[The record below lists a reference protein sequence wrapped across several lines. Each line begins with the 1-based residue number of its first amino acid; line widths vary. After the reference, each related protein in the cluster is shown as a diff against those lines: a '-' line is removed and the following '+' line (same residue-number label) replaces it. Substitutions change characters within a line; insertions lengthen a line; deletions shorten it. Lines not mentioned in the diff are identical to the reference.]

1 MSYPRRRDMG
11 TERRPA
17 DSHSDTRG
25 SAVREPSPEP
35 QPAPLKDVF
44 DGLFADAPLG
54 IHVTLNGIIRYVNR
68 RMQMYTGRTRSDLQG
83 QHYLRLVLPQD
94 RDTVKQ
100 NLNRVA
106 GGEHVPPCEYRILNE
121 AGDIRW
127 VTDTSTS
134 IQYEGQPA
142 VLGNLFDIT
151 ERKAAEQALKGSEE
165 GYKTLFES
173 AEEGILVADG
183 ETSKF
188 IYANPA
194 ICKMLGYSLDE
205 LRGMDRSA
213 VHPPEEWA
221 RIASEIEAQAGGRT
235 ELASNIPCI
244 TKDGRALYVDINAT
258 KALVNGREC
267 SIGFFRD
274 ITERKRIEDELL
286 QSEGKLRAMFKSI
299 ADGIIVT
306 DLQVLMTE
314 LNDATLFLHGY
325 GRREELLGR
334 SILDLIA
341 TKDHPRVTDS
351 LRRTFHQGHSGHM
364 EYTLLTKDGKE
375 TDAELSAA
383 LMRDKSGKPTG
394 FIMIVKDI
402 AERKR
407 AEEEILQRNREL
419 GALHQV
425 LTSIT
430 QTLDLQ
436 QVLRE
441 IVSQVGTALESS
453 YTSIVMVNDD
463 GSLGIGSEEYA
474 NIPSLSMKSRQSSP
488 ARRIVDLPPIPIT
501 ARPHGA
507 TRGIINSGEPLLV
520 DDVDASPGT
529 NPVLVAAGI
538 KSYAGVPI
546 KVKNTIIGVLFVHS
560 TRKSAFAGKMRL
572 LIAFANEAGVAIE
585 NARLYKDAST
595 VGALREADRLKTE
608 LLANVSHDLRT
619 PLTSIKG
626 YSTTILRH
634 YQKLTDEEK
643 RDFLR
648 EIDSASDRLTELI
661 ENLLQLSK
669 LEAGG
674 FRMNKEPLAVD
685 SLIANAIEDIQQK
698 AQSYTFTAKLPKSLP
713 LVEADPRRIRQV
725 IDNLLTNAV
734 KYSPEG
740 TEISVICE
748 VDDQSLFVRVQDQ
761 GVGIAAHEL
770 EKIFERFYQAA
781 SGTSTHKAGGV
792 GLGLAICKGIIEAHK
807 GRIWAQSEIGKGSAF
822 TFALPLFQREA
833 SKPESQIK

>member
-1 MSYPRRRDMG
+1 MG
-11 TERRPA
+11 TERKPT
-17 DSHSDTRG
+17 DSYSDLRG
-25 SAVREPSPEP
+25 SAAREASTEP
-35 QPAPLKDVF
+35 QPAQPKDVF
-44 DGLFADAPLG
+44 DSLFADAPTG
-54 IHVTLNGIIRYVNR
+54 IYVALNGITRYVNR
-68 RMQMYTGRTRSDLQG
+68 RMPVYTGRTRGDLQG
-83 QHYLRLVLPQD
+83 QHYLRLVVPED
-94 RDTVKQ
+94 RDLVKQ
-100 NLNRVA
+100 NLIKVA
-106 GGEHVPPCEYRILNE
+106 GGEHVLPYDYRIVND

-127 VTDTSTS
+127 VMDTTTS
-134 IQYEGQPA
+134 IQYQGQPA
-142 VLGNLFDIT
+142 VLGNPLDIT
-151 ERKAAEQALKGSEE
+151 ERKTAQQALRESEE

-173 AEEGILVADG
+173 AEEGILVADS
-183 ETSKF
+183 ETNKF
-188 IYANPA
+188 VYANPA
-194 ICKMLGYSLDE
+194 IRNMLGYSLEE

-213 VHPPEEWA
+213 IHPTDEWT

-235 ELASNIPCI
+235 ELAANIPCT
-244 TKDGRALYVDINAT
+244 TKDGRTLYVDINAT

-299 ADGIIVT
+299 ADGVIVT
-306 DLQVLMTE
+306 DLQLLMTE

-334 SILDLIA
+334 SILELVA
-341 TKDHPRVTDS
+341 EKDHPQVIES
-351 LRRTFHQGHSGHM
+351 LRKAFHQGHSGHM
-364 EYTLLTKDGKE
+364 EYTLLARDAKE
-375 TDAELSAA
+375 THAELSAA

-402 AERKR
+402 TERKR

-419 GALHQV
+419 AALHQV

-453 YTSIVMVNDD
+453 YTSIVMVNED
-463 GSLGIGSEEYA
+463 GTLGVGSEEYA
-474 NIPSLSMKSRQSSP
+474 HIPSLTIRNRQNS
-488 ARRIVDLPPIPIT
+488 ATRRIVDIPLSPIT

-507 TRGIINSGEPLLV
+507 TRGIITGGQPLLV
-520 DDVDASPGT
+520 DNVDATEGT

-560 TRKSAFAGKMRL
+560 TKKSAFSGKMRL
-572 LIAFANEAGVAIE
+572 LIAFANEAGIAIE

-643 RDFLR
+643 IDFLK
-648 EIDSASDRLTELI
+648 EIDQASDRLTELI

-674 FRMNKEPLAVD
+674 FRMNKEPLAID
-685 SLIANAIEDIQQK
+685 NLITNTIEDMQQK
-698 AQSYTFTAKLPKSLP
+698 AQSYRFAMKSPKSLP
-713 LVEADPRRIRQV
+713 LVEADPRRMRQV
-725 IDNLLTNAV
+725 LDNLLGNAV

-740 TEISVICE
+740 TEISVLCE
-748 VDDQSLFVRVQDQ
+748 VDERSLTVHVKDQ
-761 GVGIAAHEL
+761 GVGIAANEL
-770 EKIFERFYQAA
+770 DRIFERFYQAA
-781 SGTSTHKAGGV
+781 SGTSSHKGGGV
-792 GLGLAICKGIIEAHK
+792 GLGLAICKGIIEAHE
-807 GRIWAQSEIGKGSAF
+807 GRIWAQSELGKGSVF
-822 TFALPLFQREA
+822 TFMLPLLQREG
-833 SKPESQIK
+833 SKPKSQNTK

>member
-1 MSYPRRRDMG
+1 MG
-11 TERRPA
+11 AEKSSA
-17 DSHSDTRG
+17 DSQRDPQSGAGPEVSPASQADQSIDLYDSLFGGAPTGIYIVSDG
-25 SAVREPSPEP
+25 V
-35 QPAPLKDVF
+35 
-44 DGLFADAPLG
+44 
-54 IHVTLNGIIRYVNR
+54 IRYVNR
-68 RMQMYTGRTRSDLQG
+68 RMQVYTGRTRGDLQG
-83 QHYLRLVLPQD
+83 QKYLLLVVPED
-94 RDTVKQ
+94 RDRVMQ
-100 NLNRVA
+100 NLTKVTS
-106 GGEHVPPCEYRILNE
+106 GEHVLPYEYRIVNE
-121 AGDIRW
+121 VGDTRW
-127 VTDTSTS
+127 VVDSTTS
-134 IQYEGQPA
+134 IQYEERPA
-142 VLGNLFDIT
+142 VLGSLLDVT
-151 ERKAAEQALKGSEE
+151 ERKAVEQALKESEE

-173 AEEGILVADG
+173 AEEGILVADS
-183 ETSKF
+183 ETNKF
-188 IYANPA
+188 VYANPA
-194 ICKMLGYSLDE
+194 ICRMLGYDLEE
-205 LRGMDRSA
+205 LWGMERSA
-213 VHPPEEWA
+213 IHPKEEWD

-235 ELASNIPCI
+235 EMATNIPCI
-244 TKDGRALYVDINAT
+244 TKDGRTIYVDINAT
-258 KALVNGREC
+258 TALVNGRKC

-306 DLQVLMTE
+306 DLQVLITE

-325 GRREELLGR
+325 SRREELLGR
-334 SILDLIA
+334 SILDLVA
-341 TKDHPRVTDS
+341 EEDRPRIEEA
-351 LRRTFHQGHSGHM
+351 LRRAFLQSHSGHT
-364 EYTLLTKDGKE
+364 EYRLLTRDGKRIH
-375 TDAELSAA
+375 AELSAA

-402 AERKR
+402 TQRKR

-419 GALHQV
+419 AALHQV

-453 YTSIVMVNDD
+453 YTSIVMVNED
-463 GSLGIGSEEYA
+463 GTLGVGSEEYVD
-474 NIPSLSMKSRQSSP
+474 IPSLAIRSQQNVIS
-488 ARRIVDLPPIPIT
+488 RRIVDIPPSAIT

-507 TRGIINSGEPLLV
+507 TRGIITSGQPHLV
-520 DDVDASPGT
+520 DDVDAVEGT
-529 NPVLVAAGI
+529 NPVLLAAGI

-546 KVKNTIIGVLFVHS
+546 KVKNNIIGVLFVHS
-560 TRKSAFAGKMRL
+560 TRKSAFSGKMRL
-572 LIAFANEAGVAIE
+572 LIAFANEAGIAIE
-585 NARLYKDAST
+585 NARLFKDAST

-634 YQKLTDEEK
+634 YQKLSDDEK

-648 EIDSASDRLTELI
+648 EIDLASDRLTELI

-674 FRMNKEPLAVD
+674 FRMNKEPLAID
-685 SLIANAIEDIQQK
+685 TLIANCIEDMQQK
-698 AQSYTFTAKLPKSLP
+698 AKTHRFTMMSPRALP
-713 LVEADPRRIRQV
+713 LVQADPRRIRQV

-740 TEISVICE
+740 TEITVSCE
-748 VDDQSLFVRVQDQ
+748 VDDQSLAVRVKDQ
-761 GVGIAAHEL
+761 GVGISANEI

-781 SGTSTHKAGGV
+781 SGTSSHRAGGV

-807 GRIWAQSEIGKGSAF
+807 GRIWAQSELGKGSVF
-822 TFALPLFQREA
+822 TFTLPLLQREE
-833 SKPESQIK
+833 SKPEGQRTI

>member
-1 MSYPRRRDMG
+1 MG
-11 TERRPA
+11 TERKPA
-17 DSHSDTRG
+17 DSYSDPRSG
-25 SAVREPSPEP
+25 AAPEASPSP
-35 QPAPLKDVF
+35 QPAQPKDLF
-44 DGLFADAPLG
+44 DGLFADAPTG
-54 IHVTLNGIIRYVNR
+54 IYVALNGVIRYVNR
-68 RMQMYTGRTRSDLQG
+68 RMQVYTGRTRGDLQG
-83 QHYLRLVLPQD
+83 QHYLRLVVSED
-94 RDTVKQ
+94 RDRVKQ
-100 NLNRVA
+100 NLTKVA
-106 GGEHVPPCEYRILNE
+106 NGEHVLPYDYRIVNE
-121 AGDIRW
+121 AGDTRW
-127 VTDTSTS
+127 VTDTTTS
-134 IQYEGQPA
+134 IQFQDQPA
-142 VLGNLFDIT
+142 VLGSLLDIT
-151 ERKAAEQALKGSEE
+151 ERKTVEQALKESEE

-173 AEEGILVADG
+173 ADEGILVADT
-183 ETSKF
+183 ETNKF
-188 IYANPA
+188 VYANPA
-194 ICKMLGYSLDE
+194 MCRMLGYNLE
-205 LRGMDRSA
+205 QLWGMDRSA
-213 VHPPEEWA
+213 IHPKDEWT
-221 RIASEIEAQAGGRT
+221 RIAAEIEAQAGGRT
-235 ELASNIPCI
+235 EMATNIPC
-244 TKDGRALYVDINAT
+244 TTRDGRTVYVDINAT
-258 KALVNGREC
+258 KALVNGRDC

-299 ADGIIVT
+299 ADGVIVT

-334 SILDLIA
+334 TILDLVA
-341 TKDHPRVTDS
+341 EEDHPKVIEA
-351 LRRTFHQGHSGHM
+351 LRKTFLQGHSGHM
-364 EYTLLTKDGKE
+364 EYTLLARDGKQ

-402 AERKR
+402 TERKR

-419 GALHQV
+419 AALHQV

-453 YTSIVMVNDD
+453 YTSIVMVNED
-463 GSLGIGSEEYA
+463 GTLGVGSEEYVD
-474 NIPSLSMKSRQSSP
+474 IPSLAIRTRQTS
-488 ARRIVDLPPIPIT
+488 ATRRIVDIPPTAIT

-507 TRGIINSGEPLLV
+507 TRGIINSGQPHLV
-520 DDVDASPGT
+520 DNVDATEGT
-529 NPVLVAAGI
+529 NPVLLAAGI

-560 TRKSAFAGKMRL
+560 TRKSAFTGKMRL
-572 LIAFANEAGVAIE
+572 LIAFANEAGIAIE

-634 YQKLTDEEK
+634 YQKLSDDEK
-643 RDFLR
+643 RDFLK
-648 EIDSASDRLTELI
+648 EIDLASDRLTELI

-674 FRMNKEPLAVD
+674 FRMNKEPLAID
-685 SLIANAIEDIQQK
+685 NLIANSIEDMQQK
-698 AQSYTFTAKLPKSLP
+698 AKGYTFAVKSPKSLP
-713 LVEADPRRIRQV
+713 LVQADPRRIRQV
-725 IDNLLTNAV
+725 IDNLLGNAV

-740 TEISVICE
+740 TEIMVICE
-748 VDDQSLFVRVQDQ
+748 VDDQSLTVHVRDQ
-761 GVGIAAHEL
+761 GVGISANEI

-781 SGTSTHKAGGV
+781 SGTSSHKAGGV

-807 GRIWAQSEIGKGSAF
+807 GRIWAQSEIGKGSIF
-822 TFALPLFQREA
+822 TFTLPLYQREG
-833 SKPESQIK
+833 SKPESQRTK